1 MRSPLKF
8 IFLWLILLPSF
19 AWAYPATGSHGFGM
33 TVFQG
38 RQPQRFEVEFLGV
51 LQRAGSTGDVLLA
64 RLSGGPL
71 KETGVLQGMSG
82 SPVWVG
88 DELVGAVAATWA
100 FAKEPM
106 ALIRPIDEMRK
117 LRSYLDEGK
126 HPTWSPGDRLAPAP
140 DAVVAPAPF
149 DQARELSELGLSDK
163 TEAPS
168 TPDPLGDD
176 LWPLGKME
184 GLSWSESGLSAAV
197 RAALERRMGT
207 SLAPA
212 LSAGAVSTGGTDKP
226 DEGVSQRAKHD
237 STNEVVHPGDALA
250 VLLVSGDA
258 QLAATGTVTEVDGD
272 DLLAFGHPFLGAGP
286 VSLPMYEAEVVGV
299 LPSQQ
304 ISFKITNPTREI
316 GALLLDRPTGV
327 AGRLGVHADTMPV
340 EVEVTGESG
349 ESHLFHYQIARHPSV
364 GPPLV
369 YWCVQNSLSALSDL
383 STLTTAQMKI
393 ELDIQGEAP
402 LSSTAAVTGLETGGE
417 LAKEVMLPLSLL
429 TFNPGHSVRVEKAKI
444 SLTLRRGIQSASLGR
459 ARVRPARPKPG
470 DTLTVG
476 VELLPYRSQPQWTKF
491 SMPLPADLPEGKY
504 VLHISDGSTAFATE
518 LNRAQERWSYPGL
531 RPIREAFAKRRPAN
545 TLVAVLYG
553 RPASAVVQGREWEN
567 LPGSVQEVMRESQGS
582 QANEGV
588 KAAVILRREKE
599 TDWVL
604 SGDIVLPLL
613 IANPD
618 HGQEEN
624 SSSAKQ

>member
-1 MRSPLKF
+1 
-8 IFLWLILLPSF
+8 LILLPSL
-19 AWAYPATGSHGFGM
+19 AWSYPATGSHGFGM

-38 RQPQRFEVEFLGV
+38 RDPQRFEVEILGV
-51 LQRAGSTGDVLLA
+51 LERAGSTGDLILA

-71 KETGVLQGMSG
+71 EETGVLQGMSG

-106 ALIRPIDEMRK
+106 ALIRPIGEMRK
-117 LRSYLDEGK
+117 LRDYLDQGQ

-140 DAVVAPAPF
+140 DAVTTPVPF
-149 DQARELSELGLSDK
+149 DQARELRALGLSDASEK
-163 TEAPS
+163 QDTRPAP
-168 TPDPLGDD
+168 LKDD
-176 LWPLGKME
+176 LWPLGRVE
-184 GLSWSESGLSAAV
+184 GLSWSESGLSAPV
-197 RAALERRMGT
+197 REALERRMGI

-212 LSAGAVSTGGTDKP
+212 LSVAAVASGGKDTPGKNT
-226 DEGVSQRAKHD
+226 EQETKATAES
-237 STNEVVHPGDALA
+237 EVVRPGDAVA

-258 QLAATGTVTEVDGD
+258 QLAATGTVSEIDGD

-299 LPSQQ
+299 LPSRQ
-304 ISFKITNPTREI
+304 ISFKLTNPTREI

-349 ESHLFHYQIARHPSV
+349 ESHLFHYQVARHPSV

-383 STLTTAQMKI
+383 STLNTAQMSL
-393 ELDIQGEAP
+393 ELDIQGEEP
-402 LSSTAAVTGLETGGE
+402 LKSEAAVTGLETGGA
-417 LAKEVMLPLSLL
+417 LAKEVLLPLNLL
-429 TFNPGHSVRVEKAKI
+429 TFNPGHSVRVEKTKL
-444 SLTLRRGIQSASLGR
+444 SLTLRRGRQSANVDR
-459 ARVRPARPKPG
+459 VRVRPARPKPS

-476 VELLPYRSQPQWTKF
+476 VELLPYRSEPQWAQF
-491 SMPLPADLPEGKY
+491 SLTLPADLPEGQY
-504 VLHISDGSTAFATE
+504 VLHISDGTTAFATE
-518 LNRAQERWSYPGL
+518 LSRAQQRWSYPGL

-567 LPGSVQEVMRESQGS
+567 LPESVRSVMQESHGSEG
-582 QANEGV
+582 NEGV
-588 KAAVILRREKE
+588 KAAVILRREKK

-604 SGDIVLPLL
+604 SGDIVFPLT
-613 IANPD
+613 IANPE
-618 HGQEEN
+618 HGHQDSG
-624 SSSAKQ
+624 SSQNQ